1 MLQVHAFMRVQCLD
15 ILFDVSNFCSSQT
28 TLLCLLV
35 MSGCTCCCLHSNS
48 TCNHISESRELHIRQ
63 VFDG

>member
-1 MLQVHAFMRVQCLD
+1 MHAFTRVQCLD

-28 TLLCLLV
+28 TLLYLLV
-35 MSGCTCCCLHSNS
+35 MSGYTCCCLHLSS
-48 TCNHISESRELHIRQ
+48 TCNHISECRELHIGQ